1 MRRDMKSHPIQSSL
15 SIESSLRHRVVR
27 RSRHHFDD
35 KINPYLA
42 IAPFDETRGSLVIE
56 YFIKHFIAMAKKSNE
71 YRAYGQGLMYLM
83 QAENLM
89 KLLRECGYY
98 GTSAHVELLADL
110 EQLRQLNREED
121 ECLCA
126 YRVLRLLR

>member
-1 MRRDMKSHPIQSSL
+1 MSRSALLRICRKSRR
-15 SIESSLRHRVVR
+15 
-27 RSRHHFDD
+27 HFDD
-35 KINPYLA
+35 LIDTNLTIEK
-42 IAPFDETRGSLVIE
+42 FDETRGSLVIE

-121 ECLCA
+121 ECLCIQGSPSA
-126 YRVLRLLR
+126 Q